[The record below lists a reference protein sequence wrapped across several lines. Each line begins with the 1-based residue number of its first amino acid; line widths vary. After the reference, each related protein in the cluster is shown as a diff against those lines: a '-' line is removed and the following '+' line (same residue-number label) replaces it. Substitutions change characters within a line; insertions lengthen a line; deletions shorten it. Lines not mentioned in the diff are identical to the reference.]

1 MATILIV
8 DDVSANREVLVTL
21 LRYHGH
27 HMLEAA
33 NGGEGLATVRAEH
46 PDLVITDVL
55 MPVIDGFEFVKQLR
69 LDPATRGIRVVFYT
83 AYYVDRDARALAV
96 SSGVSD
102 ILAKPAEAPEVLKIV
117 ERALEGESPAA
128 MSSDVVPLPKAFDR
142 EHLRLVTDKLSEKAA
157 DLGTANARLK
167 ALIDIGLELASERD
181 SNRLLERVCKAAR
194 DLVGATYIT
203 LGIVDLEDRTVRR
216 LVTCDA
222 TDCGAAAATD
232 WIKTGDSVSG
242 ILGTVIGERRTLRGD
257 NPGGD
262 PATLQFPSFHP
273 AVQAFVVAPIASPAN
288 VYGWICLV
296 GNEGKSFTEDDEHLV
311 MALAG
316 QAGRIFE
323 NGYFH
328 AVAEKRAEE
337 LEQVILDRK
346 QAESTARLEGDRAQ
360 RYLDTAEVIL
370 LALDLQGRITLV
382 NRYACGIFGW
392 TAEELLGRDFIETCV
407 PALIRDGT
415 RNRLRDVLAGPDSS
429 IVDNP
434 IVTRSGEER
443 LIEWRNTLLRDDQGR
458 VVSTLSSGT
467 DITERTHA
475 VEALRTAEERMR
487 FALQNADVGIWDVD
501 YHTGAHRWSET
512 LEAHYGL
519 RPGTFGGTFEA
530 FVARIHPDDRQ
541 SVLETFG
548 KAMKSGADFSFQ
560 NRSVWPDGAV
570 RWLTGAGRILL
581 GEHGEPVRGVG
592 ISLDVTDRHMLEEQF
607 QQAQKMEAIG
617 RLASGV
623 AHDFNNLLT
632 AILGYSELLLVDL
645 DPSDPR
651 QADIKEIQK
660 AGESA
665 ARLTRQLLALS
676 RKQVIEPTLLD
687 LNVVVTDMRAM
698 MGRLIGEDVKIV
710 LALRPELGCVKA
722 DRGQVEQ
729 IVLNLAVNAR
739 DAMPTGG
746 TLTIE
751 TANVELDGPW
761 VVLRVSDTGSGM
773 SPEVQARLFEPFF
786 TTKEVGKGT
795 GLGLATVHS
804 IVKQSGG
811 SINVDSEVGSG
822 TSFEM
827 SFPRADLAEGSAQAR
842 PLAQTRA
849 GAQTVLVVE
858 DAEGLRALARR
869 LLERQGYRVLVA
881 ASADEALRLFD
892 RNPSID
898 VLLTDVVMPGASG
911 AELTRRLI
919 EQRPALKVIY
929 MSGYT
934 EETIV
939 HQGVLNPGIAFLHKP
954 FTSETLGRK
963 VREVLDSEPTSQP
976 LATATRMSG
985 TMNSRSG

>member
-8 DDVSANREVLVTL
+8 DDVTANREVLVTL

-27 HMLEAA
+27 LLLEAA
-33 NGGEGLATVRAEH
+33 NGREALTVVQAEH

-55 MPVIDGFEFVKQLR
+55 MPVMDGYELVKQLR
-69 LDPATRGIRVVFYT
+69 LDPATSGIRVVFYT
-83 AYYVDRDARALAV
+83 AHYVEQDARSLAR
-96 SSGVSD
+96 SSGVSF
-102 ILAKPAEAPEVLKIV
+102 ILTKPAETPEILKIV
-117 ERALEGESPAA
+117 ERALSGESETTA
-128 MSSDVVPLPKAFDR
+128 PLEVSPLTTAFDR
-142 EHLRLVTDKLSEKAA
+142 EHLRLVTDKLSEKAG

-181 SNRLLERVCKAAR
+181 SDRLLERVCVAAR
-194 DLVGATYIT
+194 ELFDATYIT
-203 LGIVDLEDRTVRR
+203 LGIVDLNDRTVQRF
-216 LVTCDA
+216 VTC
-222 TDCGAAAATD
+222 GADPSGGAGGSD
-232 WIKTGDSVSG
+232 RIKVGDTVSG
-242 ILGTVIGERRTLRGD
+242 IFGTVIAERRTVRG

-262 PATLQFPSFHP
+262 PAVLQFPSFHP
-273 AVQAFVVAPIASPAN
+273 AVQAFVAAPIASPAH

-296 GNEGKSFTEDDEHLV
+296 GNEGRTFSEDDEHLV

-328 AVAEKRAEE
+328 AVAQKRAEQ
-337 LEQVILDRK
+337 LK
-346 QAESTARLEGDRAQ
+346 QEADRAQ

-382 NRYACGIFGW
+382 NRYACAILGW
-392 TAEELLGRDFIETCV
+392 SEGELLGRDFIETCV
-407 PALIRDGT
+407 PALIRDET
-415 RNRLRDVLAGPDSS
+415 RNRLRGVLAGPDSS

-443 LIEWRNTLLRDDQGR
+443 LIEWRNTLLRDDNGC
-458 VVSTLSSGT
+458 VVSTFSSGT

-475 VEALRTAEERMR
+475 VDALRTAEERMR
-487 FALQNADVGIWDVD
+487 FALQNSDVGIWDVD
-501 YHTGAHRWSET
+501 YTTGAHRWSET

-519 RPGTFGGTFEA
+519 QPGTFGGTFEA
-530 FVARIHPDDRQ
+530 FVERIHPDDRD

-548 KAMKSGADFSFQ
+548 TAMKSGADFSFQ
-560 NRSVWPDGAV
+560 NRSIWADGTV
-570 RWLTGAGRILL
+570 RWLTGAGRVLL

-592 ISLDVTDRHMLEEQF
+592 ISLDVTERHTLEEQF

-617 RLASGV
+617 RLAGGV

-632 AILGYSELLLVDL
+632 AILGYSELLLADL

-651 QADIKEIQK
+651 QADITEIQK

-676 RKQVIEPTLLD
+676 RKQIIEPTLLD
-687 LNVVVTDMRAM
+687 LNVVVADMQAM
-698 MGRLIGEDVKIV
+698 LGRLIGEDVNIV
-710 LALRPELGCVKA
+710 LRLRPDIAPVKA
-722 DRGQVEQ
+722 DRGQMEQ

-751 TANVELDGPW
+751 TAKVERDVHDGRATQLALKPGPYTALI
-761 VVLRVSDTGSGM
+761 VTDTGTGM

-786 TTKEVGKGT
+786 TTKEIGKGT
-795 GLGLATVHS
+795 GLGLATVHR

-811 SINVDSEVGSG
+811 RVDVSSEVGRG
-822 TSFEM
+822 TSFTM
-827 SFPRADLAEGSAQAR
+827 YFPRADVVHTVDAR
-842 PLAQTRA
+842 PASPTRA
-849 GAQTVLVVE
+849 GAPTVLVVE

-869 LLERQGYRVLVA
+869 LLERHGYRVLVA
-881 ASADEALRLFD
+881 ANADEARVLFD

-898 VLLTDVVMPGASG
+898 VLLTDVVMPGANG
-911 AELTRRLI
+911 AELTRRLV
-919 EQRPALKVIY
+919 EHRPALKVIY

-939 HQGVLNPGIAFLHKP
+939 HQGVLNPGIAFLQKP

-963 VREVLDSEPTSQP
+963 VREVLDSPGVSILE
-976 LATATRMSG
+976 
-985 TMNSRSG
+985 N

>member
-1 MATILIV
+1 LF
-8 DDVSANREVLVTL
+8 
-21 LRYHGH
+21 
-27 HMLEAA
+27 
-33 NGGEGLATVRAEH
+33 H
-46 PDLVITDVL
+46 PD
-55 MPVIDGFEFVKQLR
+55 
-69 LDPATRGIRVVFYT
+69 
-83 AYYVDRDARALAV
+83 
-96 SSGVSD
+96 
-102 ILAKPAEAPEVLKIV
+102 
-117 ERALEGESPAA
+117 
-128 MSSDVVPLPKAFDR
+128 
-142 EHLRLVTDKLSEKAA
+142 
-157 DLGTANARLK
+157 
-167 ALIDIGLELASERD
+167 
-181 SNRLLERVCKAAR
+181 
-194 DLVGATYIT
+194 
-203 LGIVDLEDRTVRR
+203 
-216 LVTCDA
+216 
-222 TDCGAAAATD
+222 
-232 WIKTGDSVSG
+232 
-242 ILGTVIGERRTLRGD
+242 
-257 NPGGD
+257 
-262 PATLQFPSFHP
+262 
-273 AVQAFVVAPIASPAN
+273 VQAFVAAPIASPAH

-296 GNEGKSFTEDDEHLV
+296 SNEGRTFSEDDEHLV

-328 AVAEKRAEE
+328 AVAQKRAEE
-337 LEQVILDRK
+337 LRQE
-346 QAESTARLEGDRAQ
+346 ADRAQ

-370 LALDLQGRITLV
+370 LALDVHGRITLV
-382 NRYACGIFGW
+382 NRYACAILGW
-392 TAEELLGRDFIETCV
+392 SEGELLGRDFIETCV
-407 PALIRDGT
+407 PAPIRDET
-415 RNRLRDVLAGPDSS
+415 RNRLRNVLAGPDSS

-443 LIEWRNTLLRDDQGR
+443 LIEWRNTLLRDDKGR

-467 DITERTHA
+467 DVTERTHA

-501 YHTGAHRWSET
+501 YTTGAHRWSET
-512 LEAHYGL
+512 LESHYGL
-519 RPGTFGGTFEA
+519 EPGTFGGTFEA
-530 FVARIHPDDRQ
+530 LVERIHPDDRGP
-541 SVLETFG
+541 VLETFAT
-548 KAMKSGADFSFQ
+548 AMKSGADFSFQ
-560 NRSVWPDGAV
+560 NRSIWPDGTV
-570 RWLTGAGRILL
+570 RWLTGAGRVLL

-592 ISLDVTDRHMLEEQF
+592 ISLDVTERHKLEEQF

-617 RLASGV
+617 RLAGGV

-632 AILGYSELLLVDL
+632 AILGYSELLLADL

-651 QADIKEIQK
+651 RADITEIQK

-676 RKQVIEPTLLD
+676 RKQIIEPMLLD

-698 MGRLIGEDVKIV
+698 LGRIIGEDVNIV
-710 LALRPELGCVKA
+710 LGLRPDLAPVKA
-722 DRGQVEQ
+722 DRGQMEQ
-729 IVLNLAVNAR
+729 IILNLAVNAR

-751 TANVELDGPW
+751 TANIELHQHDGTTCFALKPGPCTA
-761 VVLRVSDTGSGM
+761 LIVSDTGTGM
-773 SPEVQARLFEPFF
+773 SPEVRARLFEPFF
-786 TTKEVGKGT
+786 TTKEIGKGT

-811 SINVDSEVGSG
+811 RVDVSSEVGRG
-822 TSFEM
+822 TSFTM
-827 SFPRADLAEGSAQAR
+827 YFPRADVVETVNAR
-842 PLAQTRA
+842 PAVQTRV

-881 ASADEALRLFD
+881 ANADEARRLFD
-892 RNPSID
+892 RNPSVD

-963 VREVLDSEPTSQP
+963 VREVLDSAGVSVLES
-976 LATATRMSG
+976 
-985 TMNSRSG
+985 

>member
-8 DDVSANREVLVTL
+8 DDVTANREVLVTL

-27 HMLEAA
+27 RLLEAA
-33 NGGEGLATVRAEH
+33 DGREALTVVQAEH
-46 PDLVITDVL
+46 PDLVISDVL
-55 MPVIDGFEFVKQLR
+55 MPVIDGYEFVKQLR

-83 AYYVDRDARALAV
+83 AHYVEPDARSLAL
-96 SSGVSD
+96 SSGVSF
-102 ILAKPAEAPEVLKIV
+102 ILTKPAETPEVLKIV
-117 ERALEGESPAA
+117 ERALSGESQTSTPSGVA
-128 MSSDVVPLPKAFDR
+128 PLTTAFDR
-142 EHLRLVTDKLSEKAA
+142 EHLRLVTDKLSEKAG

-181 SNRLLERVCKAAR
+181 PDRLLERVCIAAR
-194 DLVGATYIT
+194 DLFDATYIT
-203 LGIVDLEDRTVRR
+203 LGIVDLTDRTVRR
-216 LVTCDA
+216 FVTCGG
-222 TDCGAAAATD
+222 GAGGGIGASD
-232 WIKTGDSVSG
+232 WIKIGDSVSG
-242 ILGTVIGERRTLRGD
+242 ILGTVIAERRTLRG

-262 PATLQFPSFHP
+262 PPVPPFPQFHP
-273 AVQAFVVAPIASPAN
+273 DVQAFVAAPIASPAH

-296 GNEGKSFTEDDEHLV
+296 GNEGRTFSEDDEHLV

-328 AVAEKRAEE
+328 AVAQKRTEE
-337 LEQVILDRK
+337 LELQIIERK
-346 QAESTARLEGDRAQ
+346 QAELAVRLEGDRAQ
-360 RYLDTAEVIL
+360 RYLDTAEIIL
-370 LALDLQGRITLV
+370 LALDVEGRITLV
-382 NRYACGIFGW
+382 NRYACAILGW
-392 TAEELLGRDFIETCV
+392 TADELLGRDFIETCV
-407 PALIRDGT
+407 PAQIRDET
-415 RNRLRDVLAGPDSS
+415 RSRLSAVLAGPDSS
-429 IVDNP
+429 IIDNP

-443 LIEWRNTLLRDDQGR
+443 LIEWRNTLLRDDTGR
-458 VVSTLSSGT
+458 VISTLSSGT

-501 YHTGAHRWSET
+501 YTTGAHRWSET

-519 RPGTFGGTFEA
+519 QPGTFDGTFDA
-530 FVARIHPDDRQ
+530 FVERIHPDDRE

-548 KAMKSGADFSFQ
+548 TAMTSGADFSFQ
-560 NRSVWPDGAV
+560 NRSIWPDGTV
-570 RWLTGAGRILL
+570 RWLTGAGRVLL
-581 GEHGEPVRGVG
+581 GDRGEPVRGVG
-592 ISLDVTDRHMLEEQF
+592 ISLDVTERHRLEEQF

-617 RLASGV
+617 QLAGGV

-632 AILGYSELLLVDL
+632 AILGYSELLLADL

-651 QADIKEIQK
+651 QADITEIQK

-698 MGRLIGEDVKIV
+698 LGRLIGEDVNIV
-710 LALRPELGCVKA
+710 LGLRPELAPVKA
-722 DRGQVEQ
+722 DRGQIEQ

-751 TANVELDGPW
+751 TTNVERDERDGTTAQLTLKPGPW
-761 VVLRVSDTGSGM
+761 TALIVSDTGTGM
-773 SPEVQARLFEPFF
+773 SPGVQARLFEPFF
-786 TTKEVGKGT
+786 TTKEIGKGT

-811 SINVDSEVGSG
+811 RVDVSSEVGRG
-822 TSFEM
+822 TSFTVY
-827 SFPRADLAEGSAQAR
+827 FPRADAVETVDAR
-842 PLAQTRA
+842 PAAQTRA
-849 GAQTVLVVE
+849 GARTVLVVE

-881 ASADEALRLFD
+881 ANADEARRLFD

-898 VLLTDVVMPGASG
+898 VLLTDVVMPGANG
-911 AELTRRLI
+911 VELTRRLAG
-919 EQRPALKVIY
+919 QRPALKVIY

-939 HQGVLNPGIAFLHKP
+939 HHGVLNPGIAFLHKP

-963 VREVLDSEPTSQP
+963 VREVLDSADAAASV
-976 LATATRMSG
+976 LK
-985 TMNSRSG
+985 N

>member
-8 DDVSANREVLVTL
+8 DDVPANREVLVTL
-21 LRYHGH
+21 LRHQGH
-27 HMLEAA
+27 RLLEAA
-33 NGGEGLATVRAEH
+33 DGAEALTIVRGEH

-55 MPVIDGFEFVKQLR
+55 MPVMDGYELVKQLR
-69 LDPATRGIRVVFYT
+69 LDPATRGVRVVFYT
-83 AYYVDRDARALAV
+83 AHYVDGDARALAL
-96 SSGVSD
+96 SSGVSC
-102 ILAKPAEAPEVLKIV
+102 ILTKPAEASEVLKIV
-117 ERALEGESPAA
+117 ERALEGESQTTTSNVA
-128 MSSDVVPLPKAFDR
+128 PLTMAFDR
-142 EHLRLVTDKLSEKAA
+142 RHLRLVTDKLSEQAA

-167 ALIDIGLELASERD
+167 MLIDIGLELASERD
-181 SNRLLERVCKAAR
+181 SNRLLDRVCMAAR
-194 DLVGATYIT
+194 KLVGATYIT
-203 LGIVDLEDRTVRR
+203 LGIVDLDDRTVRR

-222 TDCGAAAATD
+222 TDCGEAVAAD
-232 WIKTGDSVSG
+232 WIKMGDSVSG
-242 ILGTVIGERRTLRGD
+242 ILGSVIGERRTLRGD

-262 PATLQFPSFHP
+262 PATLQFPSLHP
-273 AVQAFVVAPIASPAN
+273 AVQAFVAAPIASPAH

-296 GNEGKSFTEDDEHLV
+296 GNDGKSFTEDDEHLV

-328 AVAEKRAEE
+328 AVAQKRAEE
-337 LEQVILDRK
+337 LEQE
-346 QAESTARLEGDRAQ
+346 ADRAQ

-370 LALDLQGRITLV
+370 LALDVQGRITLV
-382 NRYACGIFGW
+382 NRYACAILGW
-392 TAEELLGRDFIETCV
+392 SEAELLGRDFIETCV
-407 PALIRDGT
+407 PALIRDQT

-443 LIEWRNTLLRDDQGR
+443 LIEWRNTLLRDGHGH

-467 DITERTHA
+467 DVTERTRA

-487 FALQNADVGIWDVD
+487 FALESADVGIWDVD
-501 YHTGAHRWSET
+501 YATGAHRWSET

-530 FVARIHPDDRQ
+530 FVERIHPDDRPP
-541 SVLETFG
+541 VLEAFE
-548 KAMKSGADFSFQ
+548 KAMKSGDDFSFR
-560 NRSVWPDGAV
+560 NRSLWPDGAV
-570 RWLTGAGRILL
+570 RWLTGAGRVLL

-592 ISLDVTDRHMLEEQF
+592 ISRDITERHLLEEQF

-617 RLASGV
+617 RLAGGV

-632 AILGYSELLLVDL
+632 AILGYSELLLADIE
-645 DPSDPR
+645 PGDPR
-651 QADIKEIQK
+651 QADITEIQK

-698 MGRLIGEDVKIV
+698 LGRLIGEDVEIV
-710 LALRPELGCVKA
+710 LRLRTELVPVKA

-739 DAMPTGG
+739 DSMPTGG

-751 TANVELDGPW
+751 TANVEPHEHDATPHAALKPGPCAALI
-761 VVLRVSDTGSGM
+761 VTDTGTGM
-773 SPEVQARLFEPFF
+773 SPEVRARLFEPFF

-795 GLGLATVHS
+795 GLGLATVQS
-804 IVKQSGG
+804 IVKHSGG
-811 SINVDSEVGSG
+811 TIDVSSEVGRGS
-822 TSFEM
+822 SFTM
-827 SFPRADLAEGSAQAR
+827 RFPSVDVAETVGER
-842 PLAQTRA
+842 PAAQTRSA
-849 GAQTVLVVE
+849 APTVLVVE

-869 LLERQGYRVLVA
+869 LLERHGYQVLVA
-881 ASADEALRLFD
+881 ANAEEALRLFD

-898 VLLTDVVMPGASG
+898 VVLTDIVMPGASG
-911 AELTRRLI
+911 AELTRRLA

-939 HQGVLNPGIAFLHKP
+939 HHGVLNPGIAFLHKP

-963 VREVLDSEPTSQP
+963 VREVLDSVQ
-976 LATATRMSG
+976 LATTIPSWSVPVAAK
-985 TMNSRSG
+985 